1 MEYLGFYVNLNS
13 QIVANPQG
21 WITAGLFWIGYNDLA
36 GATSTPAQVV
46 GYIATCIGNLTAAGN
61 NDYFVLDIINGNQI
75 ANQFT
80 GQSVYNNIVACNA
93 LLLAAYGNRY
103 IAIRKPLIS
112 LYNASLP
119 LDVVD
124 FNNDC
129 VPNSL
134 HAVLK

>member
-1 MEYLGFYVNLNS
+1 M
-13 QIVANPQG
+13 
-21 WITAGLFWIGYNDLA
+21 
-36 GATSTPAQVV
+36 V

-119 LDVVD
+119 LDVLVD

-134 HAVLK
+134 HAVLKSGTSSAITTTSTQSFTLTYAVGTPAANDIIGIETARGFY